1 MNQRHIQDEDYAFKD
16 PLFKNLKNNKKDSG
30 TKTHYFSHDD
40 DTSSSS
46 SNSIQNNNNNNNND
60 DNNNNSDD
68 VDDTIRCVNNIG
80 IENNDLIGNLEEFG
94 LSQYEARAY
103 LTMIGKGSLSASE
116 IAYYSHLPRTKI
128 YLTLKKLEKKGL
140 SVISQQKP
148 LICSA
153 INPTEAFEE
162 SLIIQEKRLMNMK
175 KVIDKLQKINE
186 KSNYLKG
193 LEEKRYF
200 ILDPKSTFQKLS
212 TLIENSRTS
221 IIAILD
227 IWGLRLISQCK
238 SLLIKAITKGVKIK
252 LLISNQCIN
261 SEDLSFLPNEIFIKV
276 GNVSSNIIILD
287 SGNIINID
295 GGNGKA
301 ALFPSI
307 DILGFSYMK
316 IFEEEW
322 KKAIEIRNLNKTES
336 LTQLKAVQLI
346 RFIEDLS
353 CFSTFEY
360 LYSIYLSIL
369 SSLAINN
376 RSNSSV
382 SPSPSSPSDLLPTTT
397 TPPPPPP
404 PPPILYHNSPLPSY
418 HYSQQQERE
427 NENENENEKEEYDN
441 DENTMMLSNNKKDN
455 RERIYGYNSKFN
467 FNKTHISFLNSLE
480 RYGINLTDFT
490 IEELIQT
497 VDLILKMNYSGELK
511 FDRNNN
517 ILSIHSKDKNKS
529 LIILTILLSS
539 YFINLNYKIDITP
552 KISEVSDQIII
563 NTFHI
568 KYSKS
573 LN

>member
-1 MNQRHIQDEDYAFKD
+1 MNQRHIQDDDYSFQD
-16 PLFKNLKNNKKDSG
+16 PTIKNLKNNKKDSG
-30 TKTHYFSHDD
+30 AKKHYFSNDH
-40 DTSSSS
+40 S
-46 SNSIQNNNNNNNND
+46 QNNNNNNGND
-60 DNNNNSDD
+60 DDD
-68 VDDTIRCVNNIG
+68 DDDDTIRCVNNIS
-80 IENNDLIGNLEEFG
+80 IENNDLVGNLEEFG

-162 SLIIQEKRLMNMK
+162 IVIIQEKRLMNMK
-175 KVIDKLQKINE
+175 KVIDKLQKIND

-200 ILDPKSTFQKLS
+200 ILDPKSTLQKLS
-212 TLIENSRTS
+212 ALIENSRTS

-227 IWGLRLISQCK
+227 VWGLRLISQCK
-238 SLLIKAITKGVKIK
+238 SLLIKAIAKGVKIK
-252 LLISNQCIN
+252 LLISNQCID
-261 SEDLSFLPNEIFIKV
+261 SEDLSFLPNEIIIKV
-276 GNVSSNIIILD
+276 GNVFSNIIILD

-322 KKAIEIRNLNKTES
+322 KKAIEIKNLNKTES
-336 LTQLKAVQLI
+336 VTQLKAVQLI

-353 CFSTFEY
+353 CFSTFQY
-360 LYSIYLSIL
+360 LSSIYLSIL

-382 SPSPSSPSDLLPTTT
+382 SPSPSHPPSPTH
-397 TPPPPPP
+397 
-404 PPPILYHNSPLPSY
+404 LYHNYPSPSY
-418 HYSQQQERE
+418 HHGQQEK
-427 NENENENEKEEYDN
+427 ENENEKEKEDYD
-441 DENTMMLSNNKKDN
+441 DNTMILSNTKDN
-455 RERIYGYNSKFN
+455 REQIYDYNSKSN
-467 FNKTHISFLNSLE
+467 FSKNHISFINSLK
-480 RYGINLTDFT
+480 RYGVNLTDFT
-490 IEELIQT
+490 IEELIQM

-517 ILSIHSKDKNKS
+517 TLSIHSKDKNKS
-529 LIILTILLSS
+529 LIILTILLSL
-539 YFINLNYKIDITP
+539 YFINLKYEIDITP
-552 KISEVSDQIII
+552 KISEISDEITI

>member
-1 MNQRHIQDEDYAFKD
+1 MNQRHIHDDDYSFQD
-16 PLFKNLKNNKKDSG
+16 PIINNLKNNKKVSG
-30 TKTHYFSHDD
+30 PEKQYFSNDD
-40 DTSSSS
+40 S
-46 SNSIQNNNNNNNND
+46 QYNNNNNGNNEG
-60 DNNNNSDD
+60 
-68 VDDTIRCVNNIG
+68 DTTKCVNNIS
-80 IENNDLIGNLEEFG
+80 IENNNDLIGNLEEFG

-162 SLIIQEKRLMNMK
+162 IVIIQEKRLMNMK
-175 KVIDKLQKINE
+175 KVIEKLQKIND

-227 IWGLRLISQCK
+227 VWGLRLISQCK
-238 SLLIKAITKGVKIK
+238 SLLIKAITKGIKIE
-252 LLISNQCIN
+252 LLISNQCIG
-261 SEDLSFLPNEIFIKV
+261 SEDLSFLPNEIMIKV
-276 GNVSSNIIILD
+276 GNVFSNIIILD

-301 ALFPSI
+301 ALFTSI

-322 KKAIEIRNLNKTES
+322 KKAIEIKNLNKTES
-336 LTQLKAVQLI
+336 LNQLKAIQLI

-353 CFSTFEY
+353 RFSTSQY

-369 SSLAINN
+369 SSLSIDN
-376 RSNSSV
+376 RSDGSV
-382 SPSPSSPSDLLPTTT
+382 SSSPSSSPPHFSPPHHYPTPPSYQSLQKEGEEKEDSTTT
-397 TPPPPPP
+397 
-404 PPPILYHNSPLPSY
+404 I
-418 HYSQQQERE
+418 
-427 NENENENEKEEYDN
+427 
-441 DENTMMLSNNKKDN
+441 LSNNKDIK
-455 RERIYGYNSKFN
+455 ERISDYNSKIN
-467 FNKTHISFLNSLE
+467 VDKNHHVSFLNSLE
-480 RYGINLTDFT
+480 RYGVNLTDFT
-490 IEELIQT
+490 IEELIQI

-511 FDRNNN
+511 FDGNNN
-517 ILSIHSKDKNKS
+517 ILSIHSRGKNKS
-529 LIILTILLSS
+529 LIILTILLSL
-539 YFINLNYKIDITP
+539 YFINLKYEIDITP
-552 KISEVSDQIII
+552 KISDISDEITI

-573 LN
+573 LH

>member
-1 MNQRHIQDEDYAFKD
+1 MNQRHIQDDDYSFQD
-16 PLFKNLKNNKKDSG
+16 PTIKNLKDNKKDSG
-30 TKTHYFSHDD
+30 AKKHYFSNDH
-40 DTSSSS
+40 S
-46 SNSIQNNNNNNNND
+46 QNNNNNNGND
-60 DNNNNSDD
+60 DDD
-68 VDDTIRCVNNIG
+68 DDDTIRCVNNIG
-80 IENNDLIGNLEEFG
+80 IENNNDLIGNLEEFG

-162 SLIIQEKRLMNMK
+162 IVIIQEKRLMNMK
-175 KVIDKLQKINE
+175 KVIDKLQKIND

-200 ILDPKSTFQKLS
+200 ILDPKSTLQKLS
-212 TLIENSRTS
+212 ALIENSRTS

-227 IWGLRLISQCK
+227 VWGLRLISQCK
-238 SLLIKAITKGVKIK
+238 SLLIKAIAKGVKIK
-252 LLISNQCIN
+252 LLISNHCID
-261 SEDLSFLPNEIFIKV
+261 SEDLSFLPNEIIIKV
-276 GNVSSNIIILD
+276 GNVFSNIIILD

-301 ALFPSI
+301 ALFPSN

-322 KKAIEIRNLNKTES
+322 KKAIEIKNLNKTES
-336 LTQLKAVQLI
+336 VTQLKAVQLI

-353 CFSTFEY
+353 CFSTFQY
-360 LYSIYLSIL
+360 LSSIYLSIL

-382 SPSPSSPSDLLPTTT
+382 SPSPSHPPSP
-397 TPPPPPP
+397 TP
-404 PPPILYHNSPLPSY
+404 LYHNYPPPSY
-418 HYSQQQERE
+418 HHGQQEK
-427 NENENENEKEEYDN
+427 ENENEKEKEDYD
-441 DENTMMLSNNKKDN
+441 DNTMILSNTKDN
-455 RERIYGYNSKFN
+455 REQIYDYNSKSN
-467 FNKTHISFLNSLE
+467 FSKNHISFINSLK
-480 RYGINLTDFT
+480 RYGVNLTDFT
-490 IEELIQT
+490 IEELIQM

-517 ILSIHSKDKNKS
+517 TLSIHSKDKNKS
-529 LIILTILLSS
+529 LIILTILLSL
-539 YFINLNYKIDITP
+539 YFINLKYEIDITP
-552 KISEVSDQIII
+552 KISEISDEITI

>member
-1 MNQRHIQDEDYAFKD
+1 MNQRHIQDDDYSFQY
-16 PLFKNLKNNKKDSG
+16 PTIKNLKDNKKDSG
-30 TKTHYFSHDD
+30 AKKHYFSNDH
-40 DTSSSS
+40 S
-46 SNSIQNNNNNNNND
+46 QNNNNNNGND
-60 DNNNNSDD
+60 DDAY
-68 VDDTIRCVNNIG
+68 DDTIRCVNNIG
-80 IENNDLIGNLEEFG
+80 IENNNDLVGNLEEFG

-162 SLIIQEKRLMNMK
+162 IVIIQEKRLMNMK
-175 KVIDKLQKINE
+175 KVIDKLQKIND

-200 ILDPKSTFQKLS
+200 ILDPKSTLQKLS
-212 TLIENSRTS
+212 ALIENSRTS

-227 IWGLRLISQCK
+227 VWGLRLISQCK
-238 SLLIKAITKGVKIK
+238 SLLIKAIAKGVKIK
-252 LLISNQCIN
+252 LLISNQCID
-261 SEDLSFLPNEIFIKV
+261 SEDLSFLPNEIIIKV
-276 GNVSSNIIILD
+276 GNVFSNIIILD

-301 ALFPSI
+301 ALFPSN

-322 KKAIEIRNLNKTES
+322 KKAIEIKNLNKTES
-336 LTQLKAVQLI
+336 VTQLKAVQLI

-353 CFSTFEY
+353 CFSTFQY
-360 LYSIYLSIL
+360 LSSIYLSIL

-382 SPSPSSPSDLLPTTT
+382 SPSPS
-397 TPPPPPP
+397 PPPSPTP
-404 PPPILYHNSPLPSY
+404 LYHNYPPPSY
-418 HYSQQQERE
+418 HHGQQEK
-427 NENENENEKEEYDN
+427 ENENEKEKEDYD
-441 DENTMMLSNNKKDN
+441 DNTMILSNTKDD
-455 RERIYGYNSKFN
+455 REQIYDYNSKSN
-467 FNKTHISFLNSLE
+467 FSKNHISFINSLK
-480 RYGINLTDFT
+480 RYGVNLTDFT
-490 IEELIQT
+490 IEELIQM

-517 ILSIHSKDKNKS
+517 TLSIHSEDKNKS
-529 LIILTILLSS
+529 LIILTILLSL
-539 YFINLNYKIDITP
+539 YFINLKYEIDITP
-552 KISEVSDQIII
+552 KISEISDEITIS
-563 NTFHI
+563 TFHI

>member
-1 MNQRHIQDEDYAFKD
+1 MNQRHIQDDDYSFQD
-16 PLFKNLKNNKKDSG
+16 PTIKNLKNNKKDSG
-30 TKTHYFSHDD
+30 AKKHYFSNDH
-40 DTSSSS
+40 S
-46 SNSIQNNNNNNNND
+46 QNNNNNNGNNNNNNND
-60 DNNNNSDD
+60 N
-68 VDDTIRCVNNIG
+68 DDTIGCVNNVSS
-80 IENNDLIGNLEEFG
+80 ENNDLVGNLEEFG

-162 SLIIQEKRLMNMK
+162 IVIIQEKRLMNMK
-175 KVIDKLQKINE
+175 KVIDKLQKIND

-200 ILDPKSTFQKLS
+200 ILDPKSTLQKLS
-212 TLIENSRTS
+212 ALIENSRTS

-227 IWGLRLISQCK
+227 VWGLRLISQCK
-238 SLLIKAITKGVKIK
+238 SLLIKAIAKGVKIK
-252 LLISNQCIN
+252 LLISNQCID
-261 SEDLSFLPNEIFIKV
+261 SEDLSFLPNEIIIKV
-276 GNVSSNIIILD
+276 GNVFSNIIILD

-322 KKAIEIRNLNKTES
+322 KKAIEIKNLNKTES
-336 LTQLKAVQLI
+336 VTQLKAVQLI

-353 CFSTFEY
+353 CFSTFQY
-360 LYSIYLSIL
+360 LSSIYLSIL

-382 SPSPSSPSDLLPTTT
+382 SPSPSSSPTH
-397 TPPPPPP
+397 
-404 PPPILYHNSPLPSY
+404 LYHNYPPPSY
-418 HYSQQQERE
+418 HHGQQEK
-427 NENENENEKEEYDN
+427 ENENEKEKEDC
-441 DENTMMLSNNKKDN
+441 DDNTMILSNTKDN
-455 RERIYGYNSKFN
+455 REQIYDYNSKSN
-467 FNKTHISFLNSLE
+467 FSKNHISFLNSLK
-480 RYGINLTDFT
+480 RYGVNLTDFT
-490 IEELIQT
+490 IEELIQM

-517 ILSIHSKDKNKS
+517 TLSIHSKDKNKS
-529 LIILTILLSS
+529 LIILTILLSL
-539 YFINLNYKIDITP
+539 YFINLKYEIDITP
-552 KISEVSDQIII
+552 KISEISDEITI

>member
-1 MNQRHIQDEDYAFKD
+1 MNQRHIHNDDDYSIQDPIINNSE
-16 PLFKNLKNNKKDSG
+16 NNKKVSGPKNHSFSKDDSQ
-30 TKTHYFSHDD
+30 Y
-40 DTSSSS
+40 
-46 SNSIQNNNNNNNND
+46 
-60 DNNNNSDD
+60 
-68 VDDTIRCVNNIG
+68 NNINNG
-80 IENNDLIGNLEEFG
+80 KDGDTTTCVSNISIENNDIIGNLEEFG

-148 LICSA
+148 LVCSA

-162 SLIIQEKRLMNMK
+162 IVIIQEKRLMNMK
-175 KVIDKLQKINE
+175 QVIDKLQKIND

-227 IWGLRLISQCK
+227 VWGLRLISQCK
-238 SLLIKAITKGVKIK
+238 SLLIKAITKGIKIE
-252 LLISNQCIN
+252 LLISNQCIG
-261 SEDLSFLPNEIFIKV
+261 SEDLSFLPNEIMIKV
-276 GNVSSNIIILD
+276 GNVFSNIIILD

-301 ALFPSI
+301 ALFTSV

-322 KKAIEIRNLNKTES
+322 KKGIEIKNLNKTEALNQ
-336 LTQLKAVQLI
+336 LTAVQLI

-353 CFSTFEY
+353 RFSTSQY

-369 SSLAINN
+369 SSLSIDNT
-376 RSNSSV
+376 SDSSV
-382 SPSPSSPSDLLPTTT
+382 SSSPS
-397 TPPPPPP
+397 PPPPPFSLP
-404 PPPILYHNSPLPSY
+404 HHYPMPPSY
-418 HYSQQQERE
+418 QSQQKEGGGE
-427 NENENENEKEEYDN
+427 EKEDS
-441 DENTMMLSNNKKDN
+441 TRTILSNKKDKN
-455 RERIYGYNSKFN
+455 ERFYDYNSKIN
-467 FNKTHISFLNSLE
+467 FGKDHHISFLHSLE
-480 RYGINLTDFT
+480 RYGVNLTEFT
-490 IEELIQT
+490 LEELIQI
-497 VDLILKMNYSGELK
+497 VDLILKMNYSGDLK

-529 LIILTILLSS
+529 LIILTILLSL
-539 YFINLNYKIDITP
+539 YFINLKYEIDITP
-552 KISEVSDQIII
+552 KISEISDELVI

-573 LN
+573 LD

>member
-1 MNQRHIQDEDYAFKD
+1 
-16 PLFKNLKNNKKDSG
+16 
-30 TKTHYFSHDD
+30 
-40 DTSSSS
+40 
-46 SNSIQNNNNNNNND
+46 
-60 DNNNNSDD
+60 
-68 VDDTIRCVNNIG
+68 
-80 IENNDLIGNLEEFG
+80 
-94 LSQYEARAY
+94 
-103 LTMIGKGSLSASE
+103 
-116 IAYYSHLPRTKI
+116 
-128 YLTLKKLEKKGL
+128 
-140 SVISQQKP
+140 
-148 LICSA
+148 
-153 INPTEAFEE
+153 
-162 SLIIQEKRLMNMK
+162 
-175 KVIDKLQKINE
+175 
-186 KSNYLKG
+186 LKG

-261 SEDLSFLPNEIFIKV
+261 SEDLSFLPNEIVIKV
-276 GNVSSNIIILD
+276 GNVFSNIIILD

-382 SPSPSSPSDLLPTTT
+382 SPSSPSPPSPDLLPTI

-404 PPPILYHNSPLPSY
+404 LLYHNSPLPSY

-427 NENENENEKEEYDN
+427 RENENEKEEEEYDN
-441 DENTMMLSNNKKDN
+441 DENTMTLSNNKKDN

-467 FNKTHISFLNSLE
+467 FNKNHISFLNSLE
-480 RYGINLTDFT
+480 RYGVNLTDFT

-529 LIILTILLSS
+529 LIILTILLSL
-539 YFINLNYKIDITP
+539 YFVNLNYEIDITP
-552 KISEVSDQIII
+552 KISEVSDQITI

>member
-1 MNQRHIQDEDYAFKD
+1 MNQRHI
-16 PLFKNLKNNKKDSG
+16 
-30 TKTHYFSHDD
+30 HDD
-40 DTSSSS
+40 DY
-46 SNSIQNNNNNNNND
+46 SIQDPIINNLESNKKVSGPETQYFSNDDSQYNNNNNGNND
-60 DNNNNSDD
+60 G
-68 VDDTIRCVNNIG
+68 DTTKCVSNIS
-80 IENNDLIGNLEEFG
+80 IENNNDLIGNLEEFG

-162 SLIIQEKRLMNMK
+162 IVIIQEKRLMNMK
-175 KVIDKLQKINE
+175 KVIDKLQKIND

-227 IWGLRLISQCK
+227 VWGLRLISQCK
-238 SLLIKAITKGVKIK
+238 SLLIKAITKGIKIE
-252 LLISNQCIN
+252 LLISNQCIG
-261 SEDLSFLPNEIFIKV
+261 SEDLSFLPNEIMIKV
-276 GNVSSNIIILD
+276 GNVFSNIIILD

-301 ALFPSI
+301 ALFTSI

-322 KKAIEIRNLNKTES
+322 KKAIEIKNLNKTES
-336 LTQLKAVQLI
+336 LNQLTAIQLI

-353 CFSTFEY
+353 RFSTSQY

-369 SSLAINN
+369 SSLAIDN
-376 RSNSSV
+376 RSDGSV
-382 SPSPSSPSDLLPTTT
+382 SSSPHFSPPHHNPTPPSYQSLQKEREEKEDSTTT
-397 TPPPPPP
+397 
-404 PPPILYHNSPLPSY
+404 ILS
-418 HYSQQQERE
+418 
-427 NENENENEKEEYDN
+427 
-441 DENTMMLSNNKKDN
+441 NKKDIN
-455 RERIYGYNSKFN
+455 ERISDYNSKIN
-467 FNKTHISFLNSLE
+467 VDKNHHVSFLNSLE
-480 RYGINLTDFT
+480 RYGVNLTDFT
-490 IEELIQT
+490 IEELIQI

-511 FDRNNN
+511 FDGNNN
-517 ILSIHSKDKNKS
+517 ILSIHSRGKNKS
-529 LIILTILLSS
+529 LIILTILLSL
-539 YFINLNYKIDITP
+539 YFINLKYEIDITP
-552 KISEVSDQIII
+552 KISDISDEITI

-573 LN
+573 LH

>member
-1 MNQRHIQDEDYAFKD
+1 MNQRHIQDDEYSFQD
-16 PLFKNLKNNKKDSG
+16 PLIKNLKTNKKDSG
-30 TKTHYFSHDD
+30 AKKHYSFSNDD
-40 DTSSSS
+40 SQNNNNYNDNNCDTTTPRCVSKI
-46 SNSIQNNNNNNNND
+46 SIQNN
-60 DNNNNSDD
+60 
-68 VDDTIRCVNNIG
+68 
-80 IENNDLIGNLEEFG
+80 DLVGNLEEFG

-162 SLIIQEKRLMNMK
+162 NVIIQEKRLMDMK
-175 KVIDKLQKINE
+175 KVIDKLQKIND

-200 ILDPKSTFQKLS
+200 ILDPKSTSQKLS

-221 IIAILD
+221 IVAIID
-227 IWGLRLISQCK
+227 VWGLRLISQCK

-252 LLISNQCIN
+252 LLISNQCIG
-261 SEDLSFLPNEIFIKV
+261 SEDLSFLPNEIIIKV
-276 GNVSSNIIILD
+276 GNVFSNIIILD

-322 KKAIEIRNLNKTES
+322 KKAIEIKNLNKTES

-353 CFSTFEY
+353 SFSTFQY

-369 SSLAINN
+369 EEKY
-376 RSNSSV
+376 
-382 SPSPSSPSDLLPTTT
+382 DTTM
-397 TPPPPPP
+397 
-404 PPPILYHNSPLPSY
+404 ILG
-418 HYSQQQERE
+418 
-427 NENENENEKEEYDN
+427 
-441 DENTMMLSNNKKDN
+441 NKKDKS
-455 RERIYGYNSKFN
+455 EEIYDYNSQIN
-467 FNKTHISFLNSLE
+467 FRKNHISFLNSLE
-480 RYGINLTDFT
+480 KYGVNLTDLT
-490 IEELIQT
+490 IE
-497 VDLILKMNYSGELK
+497 
-511 FDRNNN
+511 
-517 ILSIHSKDKNKS
+517 
-529 LIILTILLSS
+529 
-539 YFINLNYKIDITP
+539 
-552 KISEVSDQIII
+552 
-563 NTFHI
+563 
-568 KYSKS
+568 
-573 LN
+573 

>member
-1 MNQRHIQDEDYAFKD
+1 MNQRHIQDDDYSFQD
-16 PLFKNLKNNKKDSG
+16 PTIKNLKDNKKDSG
-30 TKTHYFSHDD
+30 AKKHYFSNDH
-40 DTSSSS
+40 S
-46 SNSIQNNNNNNNND
+46 QNNNNNNGND
-60 DNNNNSDD
+60 DDAD
-68 VDDTIRCVNNIG
+68 DDTIRCVNNIG
-80 IENNDLIGNLEEFG
+80 IENNDLVGNLEEFG

-162 SLIIQEKRLMNMK
+162 IVIIQEKRLMNMK
-175 KVIDKLQKINE
+175 KVIDKLQKIND

-200 ILDPKSTFQKLS
+200 ILDPKSTLQKLS
-212 TLIENSRTS
+212 ALIENSRTS

-227 IWGLRLISQCK
+227 VWGLRLISQCK
-238 SLLIKAITKGVKIK
+238 SLLIKAIAKGVKIK
-252 LLISNQCIN
+252 LLISNQCID
-261 SEDLSFLPNEIFIKV
+261 SEDLSFLPNEIIIKV
-276 GNVSSNIIILD
+276 GNVFSNIIILD

-301 ALFPSI
+301 ALFPSN

-322 KKAIEIRNLNKTES
+322 KKAIEIKNLNKTES
-336 LTQLKAVQLI
+336 VTQLKAVQLI

-353 CFSTFEY
+353 CFSTFQY
-360 LYSIYLSIL
+360 LSSIYLSIL

-382 SPSPSSPSDLLPTTT
+382 SPSPSYPPSP
-397 TPPPPPP
+397 TP
-404 PPPILYHNSPLPSY
+404 LYHNYPPPSY
-418 HYSQQQERE
+418 HHGQQEK
-427 NENENENEKEEYDN
+427 ENENEKEKEDYD
-441 DENTMMLSNNKKDN
+441 DNTMILSNTKDN
-455 RERIYGYNSKFN
+455 REQIYDYNSKSN
-467 FNKTHISFLNSLE
+467 FSKNHISFINSLK
-480 RYGINLTDFT
+480 RYGVNLTDFT
-490 IEELIQT
+490 IEELIQM

-517 ILSIHSKDKNKS
+517 TLSIHSKDKNKS
-529 LIILTILLSS
+529 LIILTILLSL
-539 YFINLNYKIDITP
+539 YFINLKYEIDITP
-552 KISEVSDQIII
+552 KISEISDEITI

>member
-1 MNQRHIQDEDYAFKD
+1 MNQRHIQDDDYSFQD
-16 PLFKNLKNNKKDSG
+16 PTIKNLKNNKKDSG
-30 TKTHYFSHDD
+30 AKKHYFSNDH
-40 DTSSSS
+40 S
-46 SNSIQNNNNNNNND
+46 QNNNNNNGND
-60 DNNNNSDD
+60 DDD
-68 VDDTIRCVNNIG
+68 DDDTIRCVNNIS
-80 IENNDLIGNLEEFG
+80 IENNDLVGNLEEFG

-162 SLIIQEKRLMNMK
+162 IVIIQEKRLMNMK
-175 KVIDKLQKINE
+175 KVIDKLQKIND

-200 ILDPKSTFQKLS
+200 ILDPKSTLQKLS
-212 TLIENSRTS
+212 ALIENSRTS

-227 IWGLRLISQCK
+227 VWGLRLISQCK
-238 SLLIKAITKGVKIK
+238 SLLIKAIAKGVKIK
-252 LLISNQCIN
+252 LLISNQCID
-261 SEDLSFLPNEIFIKV
+261 SEDLSFLPNEIIIKV
-276 GNVSSNIIILD
+276 GNVFSNIIILD

-322 KKAIEIRNLNKTES
+322 KKAIEIKNLNKTES
-336 LTQLKAVQLI
+336 VTQLKAVQLI

-353 CFSTFEY
+353 CFSTFQY
-360 LYSIYLSIL
+360 LSSIYLSIL

-382 SPSPSSPSDLLPTTT
+382 SPSPSHPPSPTH
-397 TPPPPPP
+397 
-404 PPPILYHNSPLPSY
+404 LYHNYPPPSY
-418 HYSQQQERE
+418 HHGQQEK
-427 NENENENEKEEYDN
+427 ENENEKEKEKEEDYD
-441 DENTMMLSNNKKDN
+441 DNTMILSNTKDN
-455 RERIYGYNSKFN
+455 RE
-467 FNKTHISFLNSLE
+467 
-480 RYGINLTDFT
+480 
-490 IEELIQT
+490 
-497 VDLILKMNYSGELK
+497 
-511 FDRNNN
+511 
-517 ILSIHSKDKNKS
+517 
-529 LIILTILLSS
+529 
-539 YFINLNYKIDITP
+539 
-552 KISEVSDQIII
+552 QII
-563 NTFHI
+563 
-568 KYSKS
+568 
-573 LN
+573 

>member
-16 PLFKNLKNNKKDSG
+16 PLFKILKNNKKDSG
-30 TKTHYFSHDD
+30 TKKHYFSHDD
-40 DTSSSS
+40 DSSSSSS
-46 SNSIQNNNNNNNND
+46 SNQNNNNSD
-60 DNNNNSDD
+60 DNNSDD

-80 IENNDLIGNLEEFG
+80 IENNELIGNLEEFG

-162 SLIIQEKRLMNMK
+162 SLIMQEKRLMNMK

-261 SEDLSFLPNEIFIKV
+261 SEDLSFLPNEIVIKV
-276 GNVSSNIIILD
+276 GNVFSNIIILD

-382 SPSPSSPSDLLPTTT
+382 SPSSPSPPSPDLLPTIT
-397 TPPPPPP
+397 P
-404 PPPILYHNSPLPSY
+404 PPPILYHNSPLPSS

-427 NENENENEKEEYDN
+427 RENENEKEEYDN
-441 DENTMMLSNNKKDN
+441 DENTMTLSNNKKDN

-467 FNKTHISFLNSLE
+467 FNKNHISFLNSLE
-480 RYGINLTDFT
+480 RYGVNLTDFT

-529 LIILTILLSS
+529 LIILTILLSL
-539 YFINLNYKIDITP
+539 YFVNLNYEIDITP
-552 KISEVSDQIII
+552 KISEVSDQITI

>member
-1 MNQRHIQDEDYAFKD
+1 MNQRHIQDDDYSFQD
-16 PLFKNLKNNKKDSG
+16 PIIKNLKNNKKDSG
-30 TKTHYFSHDD
+30 AKKHYFSNDH
-40 DTSSSS
+40 S
-46 SNSIQNNNNNNNND
+46 QNNNNNIANND
-60 DNNNNSDD
+60 NDN
-68 VDDTIRCVNNIG
+68 DDTIGCVNNVSS
-80 IENNDLIGNLEEFG
+80 ENNDLVGNLEEFG

-162 SLIIQEKRLMNMK
+162 IVIIQEKRLMNMK
-175 KVIDKLQKINE
+175 KVIDKLQRIND

-212 TLIENSRTS
+212 ALIENSRTS

-227 IWGLRLISQCK
+227 VWGLRLFSECK
-238 SLLIKAITKGVKIK
+238 SLLVKAITKGVKIK
-252 LLISNQCIN
+252 LLISNQCID
-261 SEDLSFLPNEIFIKV
+261 SEDLSFLPKEIIIKV
-276 GNVSSNIIILD
+276 GNVFSNIIILD

-322 KKAIEIRNLNKTES
+322 KKATEIKNLNKTES

-353 CFSTFEY
+353 CFSTFQY
-360 LYSIYLSIL
+360 LSSIYLSIL

-376 RSNSSV
+376 RSNSSL
-382 SPSPSSPSDLLPTTT
+382 SPSHHPS
-397 TPPPPPP
+397 PPH
-404 PPPILYHNSPLPSY
+404 LYHNYPPPSY
-418 HYSQQQERE
+418 HQSQQEKE
-427 NENENENEKEEYDN
+427 KENENEKEEDDYNDDN
-441 DENTMMLSNNKKDN
+441 NTIRLSNTKKDN
-455 RERIYGYNSKFN
+455 RERIYDYNSKIN
-467 FNKTHISFLNSLE
+467 FSKNHISFINSLK
-480 RYGINLTDFT
+480 RYGVNLTDFT
-490 IEELIQT
+490 IEELIQI

-517 ILSIHSKDKNKS
+517 TLSIHSKDKNKS
-529 LIILTILLSS
+529 LIILTILLSL
-539 YFINLNYKIDITP
+539 YFINLKYEIDITP
-552 KISEVSDQIII
+552 KISEISDNITI

-573 LN
+573 LT

>member
-1 MNQRHIQDEDYAFKD
+1 MNQRHIQDDDYSFQD
-16 PLFKNLKNNKKDSG
+16 PTIKNLKDNKKDSG
-30 TKTHYFSHDD
+30 AKKDYFSNDH
-40 DTSSSS
+40 S
-46 SNSIQNNNNNNNND
+46 QNNNNNNGND
-60 DNNNNSDD
+60 DDD
-68 VDDTIRCVNNIG
+68 DDDTIRCVNNIG
-80 IENNDLIGNLEEFG
+80 IENNNDLIGNLEEFG

-162 SLIIQEKRLMNMK
+162 IVIIQEKRLMNMK
-175 KVIDKLQKINE
+175 KVIDKLQKIND

-200 ILDPKSTFQKLS
+200 ILDPKSTLQRLS
-212 TLIENSRTS
+212 ALIENSRTS

-227 IWGLRLISQCK
+227 VWGLRLISQCE
-238 SLLIKAITKGVKIK
+238 SLLIKAIAKGVKIK
-252 LLISNQCIN
+252 LLISNQCID
-261 SEDLSFLPNEIFIKV
+261 SEDLSFLPNEIIIKV
-276 GNVSSNIIILD
+276 GNVFSNIIILD

-301 ALFPSI
+301 ALFPSN

-322 KKAIEIRNLNKTES
+322 KKAIEIKNLNKTES
-336 LTQLKAVQLI
+336 VTQLKAVQLI

-353 CFSTFEY
+353 CFSTFQY
-360 LYSIYLSIL
+360 LSSIYLSIL

-382 SPSPSSPSDLLPTTT
+382 SRSPSHPPSP
-397 TPPPPPP
+397 TP
-404 PPPILYHNSPLPSY
+404 LYHNYPPPSY
-418 HYSQQQERE
+418 HHGQQEK
-427 NENENENEKEEYDN
+427 ENENEKEKEEDYD
-441 DENTMMLSNNKKDN
+441 DNTMILSNTKDN
-455 RERIYGYNSKFN
+455 REQIYDYNSKSN
-467 FNKTHISFLNSLE
+467 FSKNHISFINSLK
-480 RYGINLTDFT
+480 RYGVNLTDFT
-490 IEELIQT
+490 IEELIQM

-517 ILSIHSKDKNKS
+517 TLSIHSKDKNKS
-529 LIILTILLSS
+529 LIILTILLSL
-539 YFINLNYKIDITP
+539 YFINLKYEIDITP
-552 KISEVSDQIII
+552 KISEISDEITI

>member
-1 MNQRHIQDEDYAFKD
+1 MNQRHIQDDDYSFQD
-16 PLFKNLKNNKKDSG
+16 PTIKNLKNNKKDSG
-30 TKTHYFSHDD
+30 AKKYYFSNDH
-40 DTSSSS
+40 S
-46 SNSIQNNNNNNNND
+46 QNNNNNNGNND
-60 DNNNNSDD
+60 NDD
-68 VDDTIRCVNNIG
+68 DDDTIRCVNNIG
-80 IENNDLIGNLEEFG
+80 IENNDLVGNLEEFG

-162 SLIIQEKRLMNMK
+162 IVVIQEKRLMNMK
-175 KVIDKLQKINE
+175 KVIDKLQKIND

-200 ILDPKSTFQKLS
+200 ILDPKSTLQKLS
-212 TLIENSRTS
+212 ALIENSRTS

-227 IWGLRLISQCK
+227 VWGLRLICQCK
-238 SLLIKAITKGVKIK
+238 SLLIKAIAKGVKIK
-252 LLISNQCIN
+252 LLISNQCID
-261 SEDLSFLPNEIFIKV
+261 SEDLSFLPNEIIIKV
-276 GNVSSNIIILD
+276 GNVFSNIIILD

-301 ALFPSI
+301 ALFPSN

-322 KKAIEIRNLNKTES
+322 KKAIEIKNLNKTES
-336 LTQLKAVQLI
+336 VTQLKAVQLI

-353 CFSTFEY
+353 CFSTFQY
-360 LYSIYLSIL
+360 LSSIYISIL

-382 SPSPSSPSDLLPTTT
+382 SPSHPPSPTH
-397 TPPPPPP
+397 
-404 PPPILYHNSPLPSY
+404 LYHNYPPPSY
-418 HYSQQQERE
+418 HHGQQ
-427 NENENENEKEEYDN
+427 ENENENEKEKEKEEDYD
-441 DENTMMLSNNKKDN
+441 DNTMILNNTKDN
-455 RERIYGYNSKFN
+455 REQIYDYTSKSN
-467 FNKTHISFLNSLE
+467 FSKNHISFINSLKS
-480 RYGINLTDFT
+480 YGVNLTDFT
-490 IEELIQT
+490 IEELIQM

-517 ILSIHSKDKNKS
+517 TLSIHSKDKTKS

-539 YFINLNYKIDITP
+539 YFINLKYEIDITP
-552 KISEVSDQIII
+552 KISEISGEITIS
-563 NTFHI
+563 TFHI

>member
-1 MNQRHIQDEDYAFKD
+1 MNQRHIQDDDYSFQD
-16 PLFKNLKNNKKDSG
+16 PTIKNLKNNKKDSG
-30 TKTHYFSHDD
+30 AKKHYFSNDH
-40 DTSSSS
+40 S
-46 SNSIQNNNNNNNND
+46 QNNNNNNGND
-60 DNNNNSDD
+60 DD
-68 VDDTIRCVNNIG
+68 DDTIRCVNDIG
-80 IENNDLIGNLEEFG
+80 IENNDLVGNLEEFG

-162 SLIIQEKRLMNMK
+162 IVVIQEKRLMNMK
-175 KVIDKLQKINE
+175 KVIDKLQKIND

-200 ILDPKSTFQKLS
+200 ILDPKSTLQKLS
-212 TLIENSRTS
+212 ALIENSRTS

-227 IWGLRLISQCK
+227 VWGLRLISQCK
-238 SLLIKAITKGVKIK
+238 SLLIKAIAKGVKIK

-261 SEDLSFLPNEIFIKV
+261 SEDLSFLPNEIIIKV
-276 GNVSSNIIILD
+276 GNVFSNIIILD

-322 KKAIEIRNLNKTES
+322 KKAIEIKNLNKTES
-336 LTQLKAVQLI
+336 VTQLKAVQLI

-353 CFSTFEY
+353 CFSTFQY
-360 LYSIYLSIL
+360 LSSIYLSIL

-376 RSNSSV
+376 RSNNSV
-382 SPSPSSPSDLLPTTT
+382 FPSPSHPPSHPTH
-397 TPPPPPP
+397 
-404 PPPILYHNSPLPSY
+404 LYHNYPPPSY
-418 HYSQQQERE
+418 HHGQQEK
-427 NENENENEKEEYDN
+427 ENENEKEKEKDYDDN
-441 DENTMMLSNNKKDN
+441 AMILNNTKDN
-455 RERIYGYNSKFN
+455 IEQIYDYNSKSN
-467 FNKTHISFLNSLE
+467 FNKNHISFINSLK
-480 RYGINLTDFT
+480 RYGVNLTDFT
-490 IEELIQT
+490 IEELIQM

-517 ILSIHSKDKNKS
+517 TLSIHSKDKTKS
-529 LIILTILLSS
+529 LIILTILLSL
-539 YFINLNYKIDITP
+539 YFINLKYEIDITP
-552 KISEVSDQIII
+552 KISEISDEITIS
-563 NTFHI
+563 TFHI